1 MAFGNGNGYSMGSF
15 DAQRLGDSGVS
26 EVINYCNRCIHYVA
40 PRATFMDAKCA
51 LKDPNFGALCGYY
64 DYDFQRFRPAAAPMD
79 DQPTNL
85 WQRAAAALRNLANG
99 Q

>member
-1 MAFGNGNGYSMGSF
+1 M
-15 DAQRLGDSGVS
+15 
-26 EVINYCNRCIHYVA
+26 INYCHRCVHYV
-40 PRATFMDAKCA
+40 PPKVPLMREKCA
-51 LKDPNFGALCGYY
+51 LKDPNFGALCGHY
-64 DYDFQRFRPAAAPMD
+64 DYDFQRFRAAPTPMD

>member
-1 MAFGNGNGYSMGSF
+1 
-15 DAQRLGDSGVS
+15 
-26 EVINYCNRCIHYVA
+26 VINYCNRCVHYVA

-79 DQPTNL
+79 DQPTTAGPELRSNL

-99 Q
+99 